1 MFKMAMSIFKRRTT
15 GRMFSRSTIHTSEDG
30 DKVLTKTEEFR
41 LYVIRNSDDD
51 IVGTILLTE
60 AQHAILTKACESQGI
75 RFTRK

>member
-1 MFKMAMSIFKRRTT
+1 MFKMAMSIFKRKTD
-15 GRMFSRSTIHTSEDG
+15 RMFSRSTIQTSEDG

-41 LYVIRNSDDD
+41 LYVIRNSEND

-60 AQHAILTKACESQGI
+60 AQYAILTKACESQGI